1 MSEVHNCIEMRVL
14 GLITT
19 TNIEKKLF
27 GASDYEPVFKAL
39 HNHHIFR
46 PLYNLGI

>member
-19 TNIEKKLF
+19 TNIEKK
-27 GASDYEPVFKAL
+27 A
-39 HNHHIFR
+39 I
-46 PLYNLGI
+46 LGHQIMNQFLKHCTTITFLDPCIT